1 MYQDSRGVP
10 LAHDQQQESGGI
22 LPVKI
27 WVEPATNPA
36 ESFSGPEVASS
47 QGDRSSHN
55 NFATGKYKLESL
67 HKKPQRD
74 DTIAENLIFNLRQ
87 KSRWKKRCSSCSL
100 ISTFAGG

>member
-10 LAHDQQQESGGI
+10 LAQDQQQESGGI

-47 QGDRSSHN
+47 QGHGPSHN
-55 NFATGKYKLESL
+55 NFATGKYKPESL
-67 HKKPQRD
+67 HKNNRKGMTP
-74 DTIAENLIFNLRQ
+74 
-87 KSRWKKRCSSCSL
+87 
-100 ISTFAGG
+100 